1 MENNYITGTGL
12 SSYIDNPNSNTTKLY
27 RGEGAYD
34 YRVPNYGLGS
44 ANSMKMDPYRG
55 TWYTSNL
62 PYAKT
67 FSNLQNLMPNMLNKN
82 QNHSGVIRQLDVEL
96 PFSSYETSSNPTINK
111 LLEDK
116 KFLNSV
122 SADSGTSLDNSKIVQ
137 VMDQDGNIK
146 YVTEAQRKLTDATP
160 PNVFSLNY
168 PKEFVDANS
177 KVNLS
182 ESFKNLFKNSYKTWS
197 PDAGNNFTATY
208 DSPFSSKLQIPS
220 FQMAKNM
227 AQDIAIGGKGIMSA
241 YFNDVKKKYTP
252 NFSNSSFFNNPIT
265 RGGLNTLRNVGFAGD
280 FLLQAAA
287 VKDVLTG
294 SNHVSDGVQNI
305 NRMLGVPMDRQGNV
319 IMNHG
324 VYRNLK
330 KAAQRDVQ
338 NPNEM
343 KGVTSF
349 DTTRYNPHT
358 MNAGGI
364 ASLNLD
370 Y

>member
-12 SSYIDNPNSNTTKLY
+12 SSYIDNPNSNITKLY

-34 YRVPNYGLGS
+34 FRVPNYGLGS
-44 ANSMKMDPYRG
+44 ANSLDPYRG
-55 TWYTSNL
+55 TWYTNNL

-67 FSNLQNLMPNMLNKN
+67 FSNLQGL
-82 QNHSGVIRQLDVEL
+82 SGIEIALGKTTSNPGIIRQLDVEL
-96 PFSSYETSSNPTINK
+96 PFSSYETSPNPTINK

-122 SADSGTSLDNSKIVQ
+122 SADSGTSLDNSKIVE
-137 VMDQDGNIK
+137 VVDSDGKIK
-146 YVTEAQRKLTDATP
+146 YVTEAQRKLTDARP

-168 PKEFVDANS
+168 PQEFVDANA
-177 KVNLS
+177 KVNVS

-197 PDAGNNFTATY
+197 PDGGNYFTATY
-208 DSPFSSKLQIPS
+208 DSPYSSKFKIPS
-220 FQMAKNM
+220 LKMAKNM
-227 AQDIAIGGKGIMSA
+227 MQDIYTGGKGIMSA

-265 RGGLNTLRNVGFAGD
+265 RGGLSTLRNVGFAGD

-319 IMNHG
+319 IHNNR

-364 ASLNLD
+364 ASLML
-370 Y
+370 

>member
-12 SSYIDNPNSNTTKLY
+12 SSYIDNPNSNTTRLY

-34 YRVPNYGLGS
+34 YRVPDYGVGS
-44 ANSMKMDPYRG
+44 VNFRKNDPYRG

-96 PFSSYETSSNPTINK
+96 PFSSYETSPNPTINK
-111 LLEDK
+111 LLKDK
-116 KFLNSV
+116 KFINSI
-122 SADSGTSLDNSKIVQ
+122 SADSGTSLDNSKIVE
-137 VMDQDGNIK
+137 VTDRDGKIK

-160 PNVFSLNY
+160 PDVFSLNY
-168 PKEFVDANS
+168 PQEFVDANS

-227 AQDIAIGGKGIMSA
+227 AEDIAIGGKGIMSA

-252 NFSNSSFFNNPIT
+252 NFTNSSFFNNPIT
-265 RGGLNTLRNVGFAGD
+265 RGGLSALRNVGFAGD

-287 VKDVLTG
+287 VKDIYTG
-294 SNHVSDGVQNI
+294 SNHVSDGVKNI
-305 NRMLGVPMDRQGNV
+305 NRMLGVKFKDDGTVDRKLNFKPKSYSSPQDRN
-319 IMNHG
+319 IQPARPPRG
-324 VYRNLK
+324 VAGFNSGGL
-330 KAAQRDVQ
+330 A
-338 NPNEM
+338 
-343 KGVTSF
+343 SF
-349 DTTRYNPHT
+349 
-358 MNAGGI
+358 M
-364 ASLNLD
+364 L
-370 Y
+370 